1 VDRVSL
7 DLRAGRTTGLVGESG
22 SGKSMTALALLGL
35 LPPGVETSGGTATLV
50 DGTDVLRLSPSEVS
64 RVRGPRIAMVF
75 QDPMSSLDPAY
86 SIGYQIAETLRR
98 HGRMT
103 RRQAQDRAANLL
115 DLVGIQDARRRLG
128 AYPHMLSGGM
138 RQRVLIAIAL
148 ANEPEVL
155 IADEPTTALDV
166 TTQAQILGLLRRLR
180 EQLGMAVLLITHDLG
195 VVADSCDTVSV
206 MYSGQVVESNTV
218 EGLFAHPQH
227 PYTSALLASI
237 PMPGRPLCAIDGSVP
252 APDQD
257 LPGCRFAARCAHV
270 VRGLCD
276 MSVPHIVHV
285 SPSASARCLRTDQV
299 LLAGVRR

>member
-1 VDRVSL
+1 VTTDRDRALVVEDLTIRLRDAPGSSSGVLVDRVSL

-180 EQLGMAVLLITHDLG
+180 EVLTPRRGGGPGPGPAVRLWVYHVG
-195 VVADSCDTVSV
+195 
-206 MYSGQVVESNTV
+206 NT
-218 EGLFAHPQH
+218 
-227 PYTSALLASI
+227 
-237 PMPGRPLCAIDGSVP
+237 GSTP
-252 APDQD
+252 I
-257 LPGCRFAARCAHV
+257 CSR
-270 VRGLCD
+270 
-276 MSVPHIVHV
+276 
-285 SPSASARCLRTDQV
+285 
-299 LLAGVRR
+299 